1 MTILEKYD
9 IIIIEKRSDLIVKG
23 YIYLVNCYINIS
35 CFGGDRGCCA
45 CGTYSSYNISI
56 PISVY
61 FRETKKVEES

>member
-1 MTILEKYD
+1 MTTLEKYD

-35 CFGGDRGCCA
+35 SIGGYRSCCA
-45 CGTYSSYNISI
+45 CGTHSNYNVSISI
-56 PISVY
+56 GVY